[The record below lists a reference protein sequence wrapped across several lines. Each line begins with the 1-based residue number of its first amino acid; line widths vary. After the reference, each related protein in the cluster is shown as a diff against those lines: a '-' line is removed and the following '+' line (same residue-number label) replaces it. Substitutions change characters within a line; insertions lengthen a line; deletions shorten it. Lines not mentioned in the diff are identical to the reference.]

1 MRLNKQ
7 LLIVLLC
14 LSAPLH
20 ADIRDRPPMVTATS
34 WAVAEGQEIRFSK
47 SADTLHQ
54 IASLTKLMTSLVV
67 METLSSE
74 GEARELD
81 GWLQRTVVVS
91 KAAATISG
99 TSALLETGDRLT
111 VQDLLYALLLPSGN
125 DAAVA
130 LSEYAGRRMS
140 NRSSL
145 ELEARVIEAMNDKAQ
160 LLGMSSTTFVD
171 VHGMGENYSTARDL
185 VLLTHEFMDTPILRE
200 IVGATEYTVEVRS
213 GRGTSRTR
221 LWRNTNQ
228 LLGEFHGVKTG
239 HTNLAGGCLILSGE
253 YSGKTR
259 RVIVLGSSN
268 QSTRFMDAFNIF
280 QWSLR

>member
-130 LSEYAGRRMS
+130 LSEYAGR
-140 NRSSL
+140 
-145 ELEARVIEAMNDKAQ
+145 
-160 LLGMSSTTFVD
+160 
-171 VHGMGENYSTARDL
+171 
-185 VLLTHEFMDTPILRE
+185 
-200 IVGATEYTVEVRS
+200 
-213 GRGTSRTR
+213 
-221 LWRNTNQ
+221 
-228 LLGEFHGVKTG
+228 
-239 HTNLAGGCLILSGE
+239 
-253 YSGKTR
+253 
-259 RVIVLGSSN
+259 
-268 QSTRFMDAFNIF
+268 
-280 QWSLR
+280 